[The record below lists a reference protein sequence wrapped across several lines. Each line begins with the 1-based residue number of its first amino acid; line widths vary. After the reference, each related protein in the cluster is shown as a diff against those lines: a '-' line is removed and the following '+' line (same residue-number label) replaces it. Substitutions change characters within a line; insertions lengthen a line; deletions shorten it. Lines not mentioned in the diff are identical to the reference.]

1 MNDLLPLTASE
12 FENATSQFI
21 TVDVDGNDEVV
32 FDLNSEDVEVE

>member
-1 MNDLLPLTASE
+1 MNDLLPLTAAE